1 MMYFSKMMVPV
12 AALAALSFSCATTR
26 AAASPAKA
34 GSSGKTA
41 SATTGAAAS
50 PEVRFAQNLTTV
62 LEKGSLE
69 EALQL
74 FNDMPEAAK
83 TEDTKALKAS
93 LLLSS
98 GSKEQV
104 AEAEQLAKELLA
116 AHPNDVDVLQL
127 NVMVAKQKGD
137 SATKSRLLKQIL
149 AIDPK
154 NAGANI
160 ELGSEQAL
168 KHRYRDARDYFQKA
182 MFSEPNNTEA
192 LFGYAKMS
200 YYLQKDDDAKKAFEK
215 ILAIDP
221 NDAAAYAYLGK
232 LEGEVKRYRKALE
245 YINKALALDPDN
257 TTYFLDKGTYSRFVG
272 DYAGAE
278 AAWKKAVENDPDYFL
293 GYAYLAG
300 LYDEQE
306 QFDKALEAYRKVVEK
321 NPQYYYAYESL
332 GMFAWHKGN
341 WSEAREA
348 FEKALA
354 KKSDSTSY
362 ALLIA
367 ACYWK
372 EGNVVQ
378 MKKFLEAFMKPL
390 NRSSLDYAMVRL
402 YHDMAGDS
410 AVLNKVVQEK
420 NSTIRGKM
428 LYYMALY
435 YELQKKSELSQKYYV
450 AVADMEGARFFEF
463 RLAEWSIHQ

>member
-1 MMYFSKMMVPV
+1 MMCFPKMIFPV
-12 AALAALSFSCATTR
+12 AVLVTVAFSCATGS
-26 AAASPAKA
+26 AVAAPAASKTQ
-34 GSSGKTA
+34 TA
-41 SATTGAAAS
+41 SAKTTNATAAVS
-50 PEVRFAQNLTTV
+50 PEVRFAQNLNTA

-69 EALQL
+69 DALKL
-74 FNDMPEAAK
+74 FDTMPEASK
-83 TEDTKALKAS
+83 TEETQALKAS
-93 LLLSS
+93 LLLSA
-98 GSKEQV
+98 GRD
-104 AEAEQLAKELLA
+104 AEAEALAQELLA
-116 AHPNDVDVLQL
+116 AHPNDIDVLQL
-127 NVMVAKQKGD
+127 NVMVAKKKGD
-137 SATKSRLLKQIL
+137 SRKKSEYIKRIL

-182 MFSEPNNTEA
+182 TFSEPNNTEA

-200 YYLQKDDDAKKAFEK
+200 YYLQKDDDARKAFEK
-215 ILAIDP
+215 ILTIDP
-221 NDAAAYAYLGK
+221 SDASAYAYLGK
-232 LEGEVKRYRKALE
+232 LEGEVKRYRTALE
-245 YINKALALDPDN
+245 YINKALALDPTN
-257 TTYFLDKGTYSRFVG
+257 TTYYLDKGTYSRFVG
-272 DYAGAE
+272 DYKGAE

-332 GMFAWHKGN
+332 GIFAWHSGN
-341 WSEAREA
+341 WKEARAA

-354 KKSDSTSY
+354 KKTDSTSY
-362 ALLIA
+362 ALMIA

-372 EGNVVQ
+372 EGNTVQ
-378 MKKFLEAFMKPL
+378 MKKFLEGFMKPL
-390 NRSSLDYAMVRL
+390 DRTSLDYTVVRL
-402 YHDMAGDS
+402 YHDLSGDGS
-410 AVLNKVVQEK
+410 ALNKVVQEK

-435 YELQKKSELSQKYYV
+435 YELQNKSELSQKYYV
-450 AVADMEGARFFEF
+450 AVTDMEGARFFEY
-463 RLAEWSIHQ
+463 RLAEWSIKQ